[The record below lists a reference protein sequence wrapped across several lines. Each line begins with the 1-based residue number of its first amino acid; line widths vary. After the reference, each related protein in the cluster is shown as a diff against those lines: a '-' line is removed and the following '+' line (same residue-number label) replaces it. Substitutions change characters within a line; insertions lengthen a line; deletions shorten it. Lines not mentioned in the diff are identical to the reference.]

1 MATITIM
8 HLINQI
14 LYPWKIGVK
23 QIKTTQLKTMLQ
35 KFIFY
40 PTAKNR
46 YPTMGSTCYKVFWFL
61 LQPFVIY
68 LSGFDLF
75 NTSYFIKSAEQI
87 LSTVADLPTLPLWR
101 RVSLYRGTIYWS
113 PNSKPNSSGRLFY
126 KHIFSKIFFPLTC
139 IEPLNLH
146 LPFKIKLL
154 GKALPISYL
163 DGSQV
168 CCWDLFHS
176 RTYFTLFILIFSNT
190 TCKQKT
196 NAQVATEFLYLY
208 YYLFLSLDSFS

>member
-1 MATITIM
+1 MSVPVPMATITIM

-113 PNSKPNSSGRLFY
+113 PNSSR
-126 KHIFSKIFFPLTC
+126 IFLAACFINIYFLRYFFHWRVS
-139 IEPLNLH
+139 NL
-146 LPFKIKLL
+146 
-154 GKALPISYL
+154 
-163 DGSQV
+163 
-168 CCWDLFHS
+168 
-176 RTYFTLFILIFSNT
+176 
-190 TCKQKT
+190 
-196 NAQVATEFLYLY
+196 
-208 YYLFLSLDSFS
+208 